1 MVAGLRSPRRTVL
14 LAAVWAFLV
23 ACLAAGAS
31 PLGFAPFQA
40 YRANA
45 DSQSAAI
52 ANVIGDRRPEV
63 LLTDPSRLL
72 VFRRRA
78 DSSLRAPVVYRTA
91 GSSGSTWV
99 AGLAVADFS
108 RDGRLDLA
116 VATKVGVQLFRA
128 RQGRLMPP
136 RTIRL
141 PFRAMTVAASDLN
154 SDGRP
159 DLAVSGQ
166 TEPGVTYKFYVLWNR
181 RGGWRPQKLDDAWFT
196 AIRFADINADRKL
209 DIVPLPWGSSETPT
223 LRFYLGDGRGR
234 FRRSDVR
241 VADNAHDAPAGLA
254 ARDVTSDGRADLV
267 FGNGRNRPRSHL
279 AVMAGTASGRLAT
292 AKLYPSYDIPQ
303 AVAIADLNGDRRND
317 VVVLHGGWKKLGL
330 YYQRA
335 DGALGPEQ
343 LLDIPYS
350 THYNPN
356 AVTIG
361 RIDSGPRP
369 DIAIADNG
377 YTQGLTILLQR

>member
-1 MVAGLRSPRRTVL
+1 MM
-14 LAAVWAFLV
+14 LAAAWAFLV
-23 ACLAAGAS
+23 GCLAALAS
-31 PLGFAPFQA
+31 PVGFAPYQA
-40 YRANA
+40 YRAGA
-45 DSQSAAI
+45 DAQSVAI

-78 DSSLRAPVVYRTA
+78 DGSLRAPAVYRTA
-91 GSSGSTWV
+91 GSSGSRWA
-99 AGLAVADFS
+99 AGLAIADFD
-108 RDGRLDLA
+108 RDGRLDVA
-116 VATKVGVQLFRA
+116 VATKVGVQLFRG
-128 RQGRLMPP
+128 RQGRLTAP

-141 PFRAMTVAASDLN
+141 PFRATTVAAADLN
-154 SDGRP
+154 GDGRP

-166 TEPGVTYKFYVLWNR
+166 TEPGVTYQLYLLWNR
-181 RGGWRPQKLDDAWFT
+181 RRGWRAQKLDEAWFT
-196 AIRFADINADRKL
+196 AIRFADINADGKL
-209 DIVPLPWGSSETPT
+209 DIVPLPWGTSETPT
-223 LRFYLGDGRGR
+223 LRFYLADGRGR
-234 FRRSDVR
+234 FQRSDVR

-279 AVMAGTASGRLAT
+279 AVMAGTASGRLAP

-303 AVAIADLNGDRRND
+303 TVAIADLNGDRRND

-335 DGALGPEQ
+335 DGALSAEK

-356 AVTIG
+356 AVTVG
-361 RIDSGPRP
+361 RIDAGPRP